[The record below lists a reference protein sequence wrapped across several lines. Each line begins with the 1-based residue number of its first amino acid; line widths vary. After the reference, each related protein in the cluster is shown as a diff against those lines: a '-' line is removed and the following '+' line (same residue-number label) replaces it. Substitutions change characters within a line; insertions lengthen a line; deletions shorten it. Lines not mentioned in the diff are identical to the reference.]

1 MLLSHRCA
9 LVRCLCQWRRGA
21 GGEQAAGKTAAPD
34 VWGGEQLEWGSSG
47 WEERVRRPESSPS
60 KVLREHAFPKRKEQ
74 AFVPESNLSSKF
86 LFLSFSPPFSW
97 PTTPTPSLPGLTPA
111 LTTSLPNTGCIWRK
125 VMDKETS

>member
-34 VWGGEQLEWGSSG
+34 VGGGEQLEWGSSG